1 MPSRGRS
8 RQSLLVVYDRNLSPP
23 LNKNMD
29 VKDIQTRLAL
39 FAEEREWD
47 QFHSP
52 KNLAMA
58 LSVECSELLEIFQ
71 WLSQDQS
78 LDLPEDKRRQVE
90 EEIGDIAIYLL
101 RLADKVGVDLDA
113 AVASKLEANAVK
125 YPAHLVRGK
134 AKKYNEY

>member
-1 MPSRGRS
+1 
-8 RQSLLVVYDRNLSPP
+8 
-23 LNKNMD
+23 MD

>member
-1 MPSRGRS
+1 MIVVWP
-8 RQSLLVVYDRNLSPP
+8 LVPP
-23 LNKNMD
+23 TKNMN
-29 VKDIQTRLAL
+29 VQELQATLAQFAKDRD
-39 FAEEREWD
+39 WD

-78 LDLPEDKRRQVE
+78 LDLPEDKRKQVE
-90 EEIGDIAIYLL
+90 EEIADIAIYLL
-101 RLADKVGVDLDA
+101 RFSDKVGVDLAA
-113 AVASKLEANAVK
+113 AVDSKLEANAVK
-125 YPAHLVRGK
+125 YPADLVRGK